1 MKKKIVNFLNVP
13 GRKKILENFLS
24 LGVVKGTTL
33 LLPLLIIPHLM
44 KTIGLE
50 LIGLLALVTAI
61 CAYLHTV
68 IDYGFSYTGTR
79 EVAKSDFNKKKNTQ
93 LLIDISTCKLVLS
106 SVGFLII
113 IILTKFIS
121 FIEENILLILLSFL
135 NIIFLSLCPSWF
147 FQGLE
152 DMKKIAIGELLGK
165 LISLFLI
172 LYFIKSER
180 DINLIPI
187 FYLIGQIFSLSIYMI
202 FLAKYV
208 DFSNCKIT
216 SIKDIFYKL
225 KKDWNMF
232 INILFPNFYNIYSYI
247 ALGFFG
253 TLVHVGV
260 YDIVRKIMNF
270 SEQAL
275 GILSKVYFPVLSKNI
290 NKFQE
295 FMRVT
300 IVISF
305 MLFTVQLLFTLYGL
319 PYFFE
324 NNLSMAQQL
333 MYIQIFAPFIY
344 ALMVAYGINYLGVL
358 GEDKIL
364 KNITVISSI
373 LGFFLVSLLTYFYMA
388 VGALIGVLLTWFVRF
403 VLCYISKLKLSQ
415 SVISN

>member
-24 LGVVKGTTL
+24 LGGVKGATL

-50 LIGLLALVTAI
+50 LIGLLALVGSI

-79 EVAKSDFNKKKNTQ
+79 EVVKNDFNKKKNTQ
-93 LLIDISTCKLVLS
+93 LLIDISICKLVLS
-106 SVGFLII
+106 SIGFLII

-135 NIIFLSLCPSWF
+135 NIVFLSLCPSWF

-152 DMKKIAIGELLGK
+152 DMKKIAIGELFGK
-165 LISLFLI
+165 FISLFLI
-172 LYFIKSER
+172 LYFIKSEG

-187 FYLIGQIFSLSIYMI
+187 FYLIGQIFSLSVYII
-202 FLAKYV
+202 FLMKYIN
-208 DFSNCKIT
+208 FSSCKVT
-216 SIKDIFYKL
+216 SIKGVFYKL

-253 TLVHVGV
+253 TLVHVGI

-275 GILSKVYFPVLSKNI
+275 GILSKVYFPVLAKNI
-290 NKFQE
+290 NKFKE
-295 FMRVT
+295 FLKV
-300 IVISF
+300 
-305 MLFTVQLLFTLYGL
+305 MLVASMALLILNYVFIQYGL
-319 PYFFE
+319 SYVFDS
-324 NNLSMAQQL
+324 NLDLAKQL
-333 MYIQIFAPFIY
+333 MYIQLLAPFIY
-344 ALMVAYGINYLGVL
+344 ALMISYGINYLGVR
-358 GEDKIL
+358 GEDKVL
-364 KNITVISSI
+364 RNITVITSI
-373 LGFFLVSLLTYFYMA
+373 AGFIFVTVLTYFYMA
-388 VGALIGVLLTWFVRF
+388 IGALLGIMLTWLVRCIF
-403 VLCYISKLKLSQ
+403 CYLSSKSFLISKA
-415 SVISN
+415 